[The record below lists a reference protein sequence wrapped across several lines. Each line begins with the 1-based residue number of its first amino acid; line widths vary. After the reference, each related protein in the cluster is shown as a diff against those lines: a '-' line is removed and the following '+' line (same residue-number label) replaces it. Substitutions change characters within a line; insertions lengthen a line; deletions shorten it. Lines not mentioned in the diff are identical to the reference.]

1 MAATFVKI
9 QDFVEQLGLGVHNL
23 NTAALEI
30 ALNRSDADGGAGAAV
45 TATDTVIANIVQPTG
60 TGYATADSQNTWAE
74 AAGTGTLTG
83 TATVFTAG
91 GADWQSFQNAVLFNQ
106 TAASDPLICYWAY
119 ATDLTLGNGETF
131 TVKYNSSPT
140 TGTIFT
146 IA

>member
-9 QDFVEQLGLGVHNL
+9 NDFVEQLGLAVHNL
-23 NTAALEI
+23 STATLEV

-45 TATDTVIANIVQPTG
+45 TAADTVIGDIVQPTG

-74 AAGTGTLTG
+74 SGGTATLTG

-91 GADWQSFQNAVLFNQ
+91 GTWQSFKNAVLFNQ
-106 TAASDPLICYWAY
+106 TAAGDNLICYWAY
-119 ATDLTLGNGETF
+119 ASDLILLTGETF
-131 TVKYNSSPT
+131 TVKYSSQAT